1 MKKLIAIIACLLMI
15 NMVFVSCDKND
26 NVDNNGVDTT
36 EVTSEIVTESETL
49 AGGEAFI
56 NDNEAV
62 YKDSWK

>member
-1 MKKLIAIIACLLMI
+1 MKKLIAIISCLLMI
-15 NMVFVSCDKND
+15 IMLFVSCDNND

-36 EVTSEIVTESETL
+36 EVTSEIVTEPESM
-49 AGGEAFI
+49 AGGEEFI